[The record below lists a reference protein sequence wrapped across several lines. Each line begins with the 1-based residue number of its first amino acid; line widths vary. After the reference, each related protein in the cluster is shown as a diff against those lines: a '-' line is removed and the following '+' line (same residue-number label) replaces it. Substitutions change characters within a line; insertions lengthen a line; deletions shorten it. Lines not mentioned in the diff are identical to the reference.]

1 MVMLLLTAVGSLV
14 ACAVFGSLAPTAI
27 RTMSPRHA
35 VLLVATG
42 SVGLAVAAGS
52 ALAALGLALV
62 ARLAAIAADGHWSA
76 QLVAAELP
84 VPAWLG
90 AVAAV
95 VVAVLLIRA
104 VVRTARILMRL
115 VSAERACRTLSA
127 AGGSRI
133 VVVDDGSADAFTVA
147 GIRGRVV
154 ISRGLLGRLS
164 PDERRMVTA
173 HELAHLHQRHHLYV
187 HAAEIAAAANPL
199 LAPVPAAVRLGIE
212 RWADEDA
219 AQTLGDRQRA
229 GRALA
234 RVAVLR
240 HRLRGHRPVDG
251 DGALTG
257 IPLLGA
263 ADHRVICRV
272 LALLAPAQEP
282 RPGRTAVVAVI
293 VGCLLA
299 AGLVSLHNVY
309 EIIEQAGV
317 GNSAAV
323 FPGG

>member
-14 ACAVFGSLAPTAI
+14 ACALFGSLAPTAI
-27 RTMSPRHA
+27 RTMSPRHG
-35 VLLVATG
+35 VLLVASG
-42 SVGLAVAAGS
+42 AVGLAVAAGS

-62 ARLAAIAADGHWSA
+62 ARLASIAADGHWSA

-90 AVAAV
+90 AIAAV
-95 VVAVLLIRA
+95 AVAVLLTRA
-104 VVRTARILMRL
+104 GVRTARIMIRL
-115 VSAERACRTLSA
+115 VRAERACRTLSS

-133 VVVDDGSADAFTVA
+133 VVVDGGPADAFTIA
-147 GIRGRVV
+147 GIHGRVV
-154 ISRGLLGRLS
+154 ISRGLFGRLS

-199 LAPVPAAVRLGIE
+199 LARVPAAVRLGIE

-219 AQTLGDRQRA
+219 ARALGDRQLA
-229 GRALA
+229 GRTLA

-240 HRLRGHRPVDG
+240 QRLRDARPVADG
-251 DGALTG
+251 PLSG
-257 IPLLGA
+257 IPVLGA
-263 ADHRVICRV
+263 ADHRVTCRV

-282 RPGRTAVVAVI
+282 RRGRSVVVGVI
-293 VGCLLA
+293 VCFLLA

-317 GNSAAV
+317 AAGPGF